1 MNLFYYNIKNKKVE
15 AKYENDLMIDR
26 LLAKETQNEAEKE
39 ALKKYFLS
47 KQQETNESLIN
58 EQKKTI
64 DILKWKCQN
73 YEKEFK
79 KVSNFD
85 NDISQVNFNELKDE
99 INGLKNIIYHLN
111 IELSA
116 YQAKYSP
123 PNINEVN
130 IKFLNFTFY
139 LLAIMIY

>member
-1 MNLFYYNIKNKKVE
+1 MNLFYYNTKNKKVE

-64 DILKWKCQN
+64 DILKLKCQN
-73 YEKEFK
+73 YEKELK

-85 NDISQVNFNELKDE
+85 NDISQVNFNELKDR
-99 INGLKNIIYHLN
+99 
-111 IELSA
+111 
-116 YQAKYSP
+116 P
-123 PNINEVN
+123 
-130 IKFLNFTFY
+130 
-139 LLAIMIY
+139 

>member
-1 MNLFYYNIKNKKVE
+1 
-15 AKYENDLMIDR
+15 MIDR

-64 DILKWKCQN
+64 DILKLKCQN
-73 YEKEFK
+73 YEKELK

-85 NDISQVNFNELKDE
+85 NDISQVNFNELKDR
-99 INGLKNIIYHLN
+99 
-111 IELSA
+111 
-116 YQAKYSP
+116 P
-123 PNINEVN
+123 
-130 IKFLNFTFY
+130 
-139 LLAIMIY
+139 